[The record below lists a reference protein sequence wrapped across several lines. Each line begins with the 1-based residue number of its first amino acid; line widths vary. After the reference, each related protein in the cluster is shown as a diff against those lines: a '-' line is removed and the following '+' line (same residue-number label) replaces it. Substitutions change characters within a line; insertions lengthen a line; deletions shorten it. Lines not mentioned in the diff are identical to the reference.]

1 MQTNL
6 LAKLSKEPLE
16 MTASPSIVQ
25 RPSHHLTLYETIALI
40 HQLLQFQDADEI
52 LRKLS
57 RELQHDPD
65 SSDVQ
70 RYDVALERAMSC
82 LLLGRV
88 DQAKAHLGLDTSP
101 PTGGIC

>member
-1 MQTNL
+1 M
-6 LAKLSKEPLE
+6 
-16 MTASPSIVQ
+16 
-25 RPSHHLTLYETIALI
+25 
-40 HQLLQFQDADEI
+40 QFQDADEI

-88 DQAKAHLGLDTSP
+88 DQAKGHLGLDTSP
-101 PTGGIC
+101 PTGGSSWRNLGVRVDGFGLTRG